1 MWGVRWRGV
10 GRGVEECGGR
20 GKVCGGR
27 VGVSLGGW
35 CVGGAG
41 EQDGLGAFPQLL
53 DTMLPDVCRKHMP
66 ASMVKVYMSCV
77 VSTPQTPVLD
87 SSDQLWQYRNLQP
100 ECYLI

>member
-1 MWGVRWRGV
+1 MGGVKCVEG
-10 GRGVEECGGR
+10 GVE
-20 GKVCGGR
+20 
-27 VGVSLGGW
+27 VSLGGW

-100 ECYLI
+100 ECYFI